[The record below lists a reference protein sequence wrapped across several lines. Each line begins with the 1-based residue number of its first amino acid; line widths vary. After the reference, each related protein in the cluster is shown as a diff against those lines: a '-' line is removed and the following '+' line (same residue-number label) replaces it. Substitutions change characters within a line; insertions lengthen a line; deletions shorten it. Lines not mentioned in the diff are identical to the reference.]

1 MKRDY
6 IRMHASEARLHG
18 FSSIIFSLWSDER
31 FQLLRYAVAGVGVSL
46 GYTLNVFVLVDVLR
60 AVSPTVASALSFV
73 VWTPVSYFVH
83 RDFTF
88 RAATG
93 SRTIAIKFC
102 ATFVMRLLISSFV
115 VYFFSNLLHVHYIF
129 GALANWVVLPILNY
143 FILDAWVFSKKVPD
157 QVGTEIIAR

>member
-6 IRMHASEARLHG
+6 IRMHANEARLHG
-18 FSSIIFSLWSDER
+18 FSSIIYSLWSDER

-46 GYTLNVFVLVDVLR
+46 GYTLNVFLLVDVLR
-60 AVSPTVASALSFV
+60 AFSPTVASALSFV
-73 VWTPVSYFVH
+73 VWTPVSYIVH

-102 ATFVMRLLISSFV
+102 ATFVTRLLISSFV
-115 VYFFSNLLHVHYIF
+115 VYFFSNVVHVHYIF
-129 GALANWVVLPILNY
+129 GVLANWVVLPILNY
-143 FILDAWVFSKKVPD
+143 FILDAWVFRKVPD
-157 QVGTEIIAR
+157 QVGTEIVAR